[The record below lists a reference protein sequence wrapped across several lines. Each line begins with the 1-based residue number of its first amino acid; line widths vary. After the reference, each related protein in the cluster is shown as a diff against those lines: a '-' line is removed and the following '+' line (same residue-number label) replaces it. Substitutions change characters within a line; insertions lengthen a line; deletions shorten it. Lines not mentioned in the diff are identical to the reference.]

1 MLARLDMRLGAE
13 IDEISYQMSSTFHGA
28 LMEMLKEDYVKKLHE
43 SKRHPYTQHIER
55 QGKEWHWIVTALDE
69 DTTHHMLQEVL
80 MPISSISV
88 KKHQLNIW
96 VVDKMYQEITE
107 RELSHSFYQ
116 EQASRYITIQFVT
129 PTAFKQNGTYINY
142 PNIRMIYS
150 NIMKAYDIAHTD
162 EKVYDE
168 DTLEQLVE
176 NTVLSR
182 YELRSASF
190 SLEGIRIPSF
200 IGRITL
206 KMNGTQ
212 TMINFAQM
220 LFSFSSYSG
229 IGIKTAL
236 GMGAIKI
243 NDERKGE
250 LRLLARLST

>member
-28 LMEMLKEDYVKKLHE
+28 LMEMLKDDYAQQLHE
-43 SKRHPYTQHIER
+43 SKRHPYTQHIEKH
-55 QGKEWHWIVTALDE
+55 GKEWHWIVTALNE
-69 DTTHHMLQEVL
+69 DTAHHMLQEVL
-80 MPISSISV
+80 IPISSISV
-88 KKHQLNIW
+88 KKHQLIIQI
-96 VVDKMYQEITE
+96 VDKMYQEMTE

-116 EQASRYITIQFVT
+116 EQANRYITIRFVT
-129 PTAFKQNGTYINY
+129 PTAFKQNGVYINY

-150 NIMKAYDIAHTD
+150 NIMKAYDAVHTD
-162 EKVYDE
+162 EKIYDE

-176 NTVLSR
+176 STALSR
-182 YELRSASF
+182 YELRSTSF

-200 IGRITL
+200 LGRITL

-212 TMINFAQM
+212 TMANFAQM

-243 NDERKGE
+243 NDERKGDN
-250 LRLLARLST
+250 ARQTN